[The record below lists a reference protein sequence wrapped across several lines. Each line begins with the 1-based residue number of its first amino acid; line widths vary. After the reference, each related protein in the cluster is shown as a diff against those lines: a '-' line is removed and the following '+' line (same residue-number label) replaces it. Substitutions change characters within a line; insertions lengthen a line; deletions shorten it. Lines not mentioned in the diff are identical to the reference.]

1 MQLDPSF
8 KKLPISYMKS
18 AVWTGIV
25 PESVIVESQELSAG
39 RRPCKHCHRRRMPKS
54 TGACVACSAILRV
67 LHFLP
72 LELLIV
78 CCMFLRTPLEDEG
91 TALGHEGD
99 GTYGNL
105 TAI

>member
-18 AVWTGIV
+18 AVWSGIV

-39 RRPCKHCHRRRMPKS
+39 RRPYKHCHRRRMPES

-78 CCMFLRTPLEDEG
+78 CCMFCVPLWRMKGQPSG
-91 TALGHEGD
+91 TKATG
-99 GTYGNL
+99 L
-105 TAI
+105 TAT